1 MAKLSFSS
9 IENQPVNTTENT
21 SNNSGV
27 KFFALKDGESAIVR
41 ILCDSVDDI
50 EIYTVHNVVTE
61 QWKYGR
67 RMSCVRDPHDPI
79 EMCPLCAANKPLM
92 QRMYVKMIQ
101 YVNDPQNN
109 LIIPTPVVW
118 ERSVNDKQFGART
131 LAGYIETFGALSN
144 ILFKFTRT
152 GEKLNTTYQII
163 PNLPANVFPENLYP
177 NAPSLFDGYE
187 VAGRAFV
194 DRSADD
200 YRVFLAT
207 GNFPNPNAQAIPK
220 NEPPVSVPPSANTP
234 AYGNGFANTA
244 GAANTTGGYATPSY
258 NATANFQAPPVT
270 TTQPQFT
277 ATANNAAP
285 ARETLPWENPNNAAP
300 AGNVGFERPVR
311 RY

>member
-9 IENQPVNTTENT
+9 IENQPVNTAENT

-41 ILCDSVDDI
+41 ILCNSVDDI
-50 EIYTVHNVVTE
+50 DIYTVHNVVTE

-101 YVNDPQNN
+101 YVTDPQTNQ
-109 LIIPTPVVW
+109 IVPTPVVW
-118 ERSVNDKQFGART
+118 ERGVNDKQFGART
-131 LAGYIETFGALSN
+131 LAGYLETFGALSN
-144 ILFKFTRT
+144 ILFKLTRT

-177 NAPSLFDGYE
+177 NVPNLFDGYE

-207 GNFPNPNAQAIPK
+207 GNFPNPNAQATPK
-220 NEPPVSVPPSANTP
+220 VNEPPVNIPPAASTP

-244 GAANTTGGYATPSY
+244 GAANMTGGYATPSY

-270 TTQPQFT
+270 TTRPDFT
-277 ATANNAAP
+277 PPANTAAP
-285 ARETLPWENPNNAAP
+285 VRETLPWENPTTAP
-300 AGNVGFERPVR
+300 ANNVGFERPVR